1 VLASSGW
8 APNTDLVALVVAVA
22 AGALA
27 WRRARREPYEGWGA
41 LAAGVGAWAVGQA
54 IWFVLEHLGDGS
66 AVPTVADLAYFLWP
80 VLALVGVILLGRL
93 HLPERAS
100 GWVVMTEALLV
111 ATGTGFV
118 LWTAVLQPALSG
130 DERSVA
136 AQVVLVAHPLAV
148 AMVAST
154 AVVGFLG
161 TRAPALA
168 AISLG
173 AIVQTAAGTV
183 AAVSDSDDGAAEIAA
198 HMGWA
203 LGFVLVGVAA
213 LLPLHVRAVEPR
225 RGALARE
232 VLLSAVLIAAVATG
246 VWRWGV
252 QDQPLEPVSASL
264 ALLGVVLLAAHQLAQ
279 WRASSRLTAQVDEHL
294 SRVEAA
300 GRELRAV
307 LDNLAEAVVVL
318 DRDGV
323 VVEANR
329 PATRLSRL
337 TRDRLVGRHFE
348 ELVPARDLER
358 MQETWHQLMHGE
370 VFAARPLFDLDRA
383 DGTTITVEAD
393 ARPMRDASGRLV
405 LSLRDVTD
413 RLRTERALLDAERRF
428 RLTFH
433 AAPTGMCLVDPSDG
447 RIVVANEALAKMLS
461 STPADLEGSPLVELV
476 HPDDRGD
483 GAALP
488 AAGRRQRFVRG
499 DGDVVWGATS
509 VSHLPVPDAQSLVIA
524 HVVDVS
530 EEVRASERLAWSA
543 THDEVTGLA
552 NRTCFLDA
560 LRKVLTQPGRP
571 PVAVLFLDLDRFK
584 VVNDSLGH
592 AVGDDLLR
600 VMASR
605 LRDAVRHDDLVA
617 RFGGDEFTVMLYD
630 ADPAVAAEVAERIR
644 TSLAVPIL
652 LGDDLVDVTGSIG
665 MTLADPALLVG
676 AEEMVRDADAAMYRA
691 KERGRDRVE
700 TFTPETR
707 TASLQ
712 ALVGK
717 NELRRAIEAGE
728 VVPYFQPIVELANG
742 RLSGYEAVARWLH
755 PEKGL
760 LTPNQ
765 FLPAAE
771 EHGLMGLLGA
781 QVLRS
786 ALTQLAHWQTAGA
799 LVGPL
804 SMSVNVSARQ
814 LVDST
819 FVDVVAGALA
829 ESGVPADALWLELTE
844 SALMADVRSAT
855 SALRALRGLGLHLAV
870 DDFGTGYSSLTY
882 LKRFP
887 VEAIK
892 IDRAFVAGLGLDAD
906 DSAIVEAVV
915 RLGGSL
921 GLRVI
926 AEGVETPLQLA
937 RLRELECGWAQGY
950 LFGRPRPAEL
960 LEPFHQV

>member
-1 VLASSGW
+1 V
-8 APNTDLVALVVAVA
+8 NTDLAALVVAGVA
-22 AGALA
+22 AALL
-27 WRRARREPYEGWGA
+27 WRRSRRGPFEGWGLVA
-41 LAAGVGAWAVGQA
+41 VGAAAWAVGQA
-54 IWFVLEHLGDGS
+54 IWSIVEHLGGGSDG
-66 AVPTVADLAYFLWP
+66 PTLADVGFVLWP
-80 VLALVGVILLGRL
+80 VLALLGVMRLGRL
-93 HLPERAS
+93 HPPERAS
-100 GWVVMTEALLV
+100 GWVVLTEALLV
-111 ATGTGFV
+111 ATGTGFM
-118 LWTAVLQPALSG
+118 LWTVVLEPALSEG
-130 DERSVA
+130 DRSA
-136 AQVVLVAHPLAV
+136 AAEVVLVVHPLAA

-154 AVVGFLG
+154 AVMAFVS
-161 TRAPALA
+161 TRAPALGL
-168 AISLG
+168 ISLG
-173 AIVQTAAGTV
+173 MIAQTAAGTAGV
-183 AAVSDSDDGAAEIAA
+183 VSAGDDGAVEIVA
-198 HMGWA
+198 HAGWA
-203 LGFVLVGVAA
+203 LGFGLVGLATFLA
-213 LLPLHVRAVEPR
+213 LHARSPDPR
-225 RGALARE
+225 RAELARE
-232 VLLSAVLIAAVATG
+232 VLFSTVIIAAVATG

-252 QDQPLEPVSASL
+252 QDQPLEPVAAVL
-264 ALLGVVLLAAHQLAQ
+264 ALLGVVLLAVHQLAQ
-279 WRASSRLTAQVDEHL
+279 WLASSRLTAQVDEHL

-300 GRELRAV
+300 GREVRAL

-329 PATRLSRL
+329 PATRLSGLGRE
-337 TRDRLVGRHFE
+337 RLVGRHFAD
-348 ELVPARDLER
+348 LVPARDLDR
-358 MQETWHQLMHGE
+358 LQEIWQELMRGE
-370 VFAARPLFDLDRA
+370 ALAARPLFDLDRPG
-383 DGTTITVEAD
+383 GTTITVEAD

-405 LSLRDVTD
+405 LSLRDVTE
-413 RLRTERALLDAERRF
+413 RRRTEQALLDAERRF
-428 RLTFH
+428 RLTFD
-433 AAPTGMCLVDPSDG
+433 AAPTGMCLVDPRDG
-447 RIVVANEALAKMLS
+447 RIVVANDALARMLA
-461 STPADLEGSPLVELV
+461 STPAALEGAALVDLV
-476 HPDDRGD
+476 HPEDRRPPDAGAIG
-483 GAALP
+483 GAAVLP
-488 AAGRRQRFVRG
+488 TGLRQRFVRR

-509 VSHLPVPDAQSLVIA
+509 VAHLPVPDGESLVIA

-530 EEVRASERLAWSA
+530 EEVRTSERLAWSA

-552 NRTCFLDA
+552 NRSYFLDA
-560 LRKVLTQPGRP
+560 LRKVLAQPDRP

-592 AVGDDLLR
+592 AMGDDLLR
-600 VMASR
+600 AMASR
-605 LRDAVRHDDLVA
+605 LRDAVRHDDIVA

-630 ADPAVAAEVAERIR
+630 ADPTVAAEVAERIR

-652 LGDDLVDVTGSIG
+652 LGDELVDVTGSIG
-665 MTLADPALLVG
+665 MTLADPELLVG

-717 NELRRAIEAGE
+717 NELRRAIDAGE
-728 VVPYFQPIVELANG
+728 IVPYFQPIVELANG

-786 ALTQLAHWQTAGA
+786 ALAQLAHWQTTGA
-799 LVGPL
+799 LFGPL

-829 ESGVPADALWLELTE
+829 ESGVSADALWLELTE
-844 SALMADVRSAT
+844 SALMTDVRSAT

-892 IDRAFVAGLGLDAD
+892 VDRAFVAGLGLDGD
-906 DSAIVEAVV
+906 DSAIVEAVI